1 MAKITIITV
10 GKKHSKD
17 IKPLIELYEKR
28 LGKMCDLTW
37 DIIPSSS
44 IDSESLAIEKRINT
58 DDFVILLD
66 ETGEMMNNDEL
77 AEKLE
82 DLQNTSIKR
91 VVFIIGG
98 AFGVNYNL
106 MIRANLVL
114 SLSKLVFPHQLVRVI
129 LIEQIYRSFSILKG
143 SKYHHN

>member
-1 MAKITIITV
+1 MKIVIITV

-17 IKPLIELYEKR
+17 IKPLIDLYDKR
-28 LGKMCDLTW
+28 LKKMCDLSW
-37 DIIPSSS
+37 DIIPSTS
-44 IDSESLAIEKRINT
+44 IDTESITIEKRLST

-66 ETGEMMNNDEL
+66 ETGELLDNDEL
-77 AEKLE
+77 SEKLE
-82 DLQNTSIKR
+82 NLQNASTKR

-98 AFGVNYNL
+98 AYGVNYNL

-114 SLSKLVFPHQLVRVI
+114 SLSKLVFPHQLVRII

-143 SKYHHN
+143 TKYHHE

>member
-1 MAKITIITV
+1 MKIVIITV

-17 IKPLIELYEKR
+17 IKPLIDLYDKR
-28 LGKMCDLTW
+28 LSKMCDLSW
-37 DIIPSSS
+37 DIIPSTS
-44 IDSESLAIEKRINT
+44 IDTESITIEKRLST

-66 ETGEMMNNDEL
+66 ETGELLDNDEL
-77 AEKLE
+77 SEKLE
-82 DLQNTSIKR
+82 NLQNASTKR

-98 AFGVNYNL
+98 AYGVNYNL

-114 SLSKLVFPHQLVRVI
+114 SLSKLVFPHQLVRII

-143 SKYHHN
+143 AKYHHE